1 MRKIILLFLL
11 LCGGL
16 LNAQI
21 SLSEIQDTVGKGYVP
36 ITDYDPALAT
46 YIQKYML
53 LQDYLEDSISWA
65 SVPVGLHDAVTL
77 AGSYDY
83 ITLSGQVI
91 TRNQIDLTTDVTGL
105 LPYASLSGAPTLLS
119 QFTDD
124 LGHIEES
131 TTVTDLANGLDIS
144 LSTYDITVSPDFV
157 ELTTETT
164 IDGTDYII
172 IHDATT
178 PNDGKITYANLLA
191 DIVSDASLD
200 LYQVLTNGNDAGGL
214 DAMNFAEVEADEF
227 IGDLR
232 GAVLFKAQAG
242 ENLSKG
248 EVVYVSGISGNTTI
262 VSKADADDA
271 AKMPAFGVVA
281 VAANSGNPVDIYTFG
296 TLSNLNTSAFTI
308 GDILYVST
316 TAGQLTAT
324 PPTGESALIQ
334 NIAKV
339 TRVDN
344 SAGSIK
350 ISGAGR
356 TNATPNLNTG
366 RLFVGNASNQ
376 AVADGTMYVDIA
388 NSRVGIG
395 NVSPLRKLTV
405 DYTGAADGVVFTR
418 TDFGAGSSHYFH
430 GSGGDPQIRLDRNG
444 TVWSLGN
451 DAGIFS
457 IEYSST
463 LAGTGTGLYMNTTG
477 NVGIGLSNPSQKLEV
492 AGNIYTTNDGSDNRI
507 KTYFSDG
514 TYFDI
519 SGYRLESSSTNIQLV
534 PTPANNGLANLS
546 LGIST
551 RQYNFVNT
559 YFDNAARWYVSNS
572 QEMLLNSSG
581 LDLTTV
587 PTENTNDI
595 LTWGSG
601 GLISK
606 TTKADI
612 IADAGYWDRTGTTIT
627 QANTGDDLNFDSNTL
642 FVDAST
648 DRVGIGTN
656 VPDEEIHIKKNSNVA
671 LKIEAENTNAAALN
685 IVAGT
690 TDWAFYADQ
699 DLGDELRL
707 TSPSFLNIITFEGS
721 GEVGIGFNNVNPTST
736 LDILGTSEFSDDANF
751 DSGTLFVDAST
762 NSVGIGTSNPFE
774 ELHIKGTASAAVIE
788 GTSVGALVL
797 GDTGGTHNNE
807 FFGVVSDADR
817 LDIRRYTT
825 AVEGTLPV
833 NGLVNIMTFKDD
845 LVGIG
850 TESPDEILEVRN
862 DEPIIKISSADQ
874 IEGTG
879 GTEVIGGIEFE
890 GYKNVVYSPSGKILS
905 RQSGNT
911 WSSATQYN
919 APSDLEF
926 YAQNNTSTDY
936 TDHTIAVP
944 IMTLHGITQNV
955 GIGTREPSKQLT
967 IQSDGNAESLIETTI
982 DALAATTLKNAYAQW
997 RIGVEPFD
1005 DGLIFRQQDAGYTV
1019 GEALKLETDLDVR
1032 VYNNLTVDG
1041 IANVTGNITSYAD
1054 ITGDDFFVRQGIVAE
1069 GDTDTE
1075 IDMNLNDEIE
1085 FYAGG
1090 RKMFRI
1096 DEDAQDV
1103 IEFNPDAQNI
1113 DFLIDSDNVSE
1124 IFKVDASADEV
1135 QLNGEVVWSERALG
1149 EMYRL
1154 AEQSVTNGNTDKIDF
1169 ATQVYQDG
1177 DITTDVTTLDRITV
1191 TNAGKYTIHLS
1202 ALMSNDGTSSDS
1214 GRLLIYKNGS
1224 QIADSEFSNVQHVG
1238 LDSVTKSISGILNL
1252 AASDYLEVYLQEL
1265 SGTGDAE
1272 VARVR
1277 FTVKREIGY

>member
-1 MRKIILLFLL
+1 MKKIILLFLL

-124 LGHIEES
+124 LGHVEES

-164 IDGTDYII
+164 IDDTDYII
-172 IHDATT
+172 MHDATT

-214 DAMNFAEVEADEF
+214 DALNFAEVEADEF

-242 ENLSKG
+242 ETLAKG
-248 EVVYVSGISGNTTI
+248 DVVYVSGISGNTTI

-271 AKMPAFGVVA
+271 TKMPAFGVVA
-281 VAANSGNPVDIYTFG
+281 AAASSPNPVDIYTFG
-296 TLSNLNTSAFTI
+296 TLSNLNTSAYTI

-324 PPTGESALIQ
+324 PPTGESALLQ

-339 TRVDN
+339 TRVHA
-344 SAGSIK
+344 SSGSIK

-395 NVSPLRKLTV
+395 
-405 DYTGAADGVVFTR
+405 
-418 TDFGAGSSHYFH
+418 
-430 GSGGDPQIRLDRNG
+430 
-444 TVWSLGN
+444 
-451 DAGIFS
+451 
-457 IEYSST
+457 
-463 LAGTGTGLYMNTTG
+463 TT
-477 NVGIGLSNPSQKLEV
+477 PSQKLEV
-492 AGNIYTTNDGSDNRI
+492 AGNIFTDNSGTGRSIRAYNASGNYSEINGTGLFSGGNMSIYPSGTGTRSMYQGLPSAEWLNIVHYLATGGSESWRFNNV
-507 KTYFSDG
+507 
-514 TYFDI
+514 
-519 SGYRLESSSTNIQLV
+519 LEVQIT
-534 PTPANNGLANLS
+534 
-546 LGIST
+546 
-551 RQYNFVNT
+551 
-559 YFDNAARWYVSNS
+559 
-572 QEMLLNSSG
+572 ESG

-587 PTENTNDI
+587 PTENTSDI
-595 LTWGSG
+595 LTWGST

-606 TTKADI
+606 TTKASI
-612 IADAGYWDRTGTTIT
+612 IEDAGYWDR
-627 QANTGDDLNFDSNTL
+627 
-642 FVDAST
+642 
-648 DRVGIGTN
+648 
-656 VPDEEIHIKKNSNVA
+656 NS
-671 LKIEAENTNAAALN
+671 
-685 IVAGT
+685 
-690 TDWAFYADQ
+690 
-699 DLGDELRL
+699 
-707 TSPSFLNIITFEGS
+707 GS
-721 GEVGIGFNNVNPTST
+721 GYTY
-736 LDILGTSEFSDDANF
+736 LAN
-751 DSGTLFVDAST
+751 SGD
-762 NSVGIGTSNPFE
+762 
-774 ELHIKGTASAAVIE
+774 
-788 GTSVGALVL
+788 
-797 GDTGGTHNNE
+797 
-807 FFGVVSDADR
+807 
-817 LDIRRYTT
+817 
-825 AVEGTLPV
+825 
-833 NGLVNIMTFKDD
+833 
-845 LVGIG
+845 
-850 TESPDEILEVRN
+850 
-862 DEPIIKISSADQ
+862 
-874 IEGTG
+874 
-879 GTEVIGGIEFE
+879 
-890 GYKNVVYSPSGKILS
+890 
-905 RQSGNT
+905 
-911 WSSATQYN
+911 
-919 APSDLEF
+919 
-926 YAQNNTSTDY
+926 
-936 TDHTIAVP
+936 
-944 IMTLHGITQNV
+944 NV
-955 GIGTREPSKQLT
+955 GIGTTSPAKHLEIENTGADATMLVQTTDDYNAYIEYQNNAGGGGLNYRTGVTTSEHWDISSSAQTMLRIDRAALQNTSFVDFNVTDGSTSMQLNEDGLYTTDGVLNFVNTTGAYTTTYTTGSTAAAFSGQTTISGFDYFLLNGGTLEAAKDQDYFEIKYQDHDGATHSSFTWDAEWRFYEDGRLRVNAGSVNWYDLPASDGTANQYLKTDGSGNTSWSTITQGGNGIYDGSGSLSSSTTVTINGYGIDFVGSTDKFSIDSYGQTSWTEGSNSSSILQSGTGFYIQNSTSLGSIQLRTGSPLSTALYVKFDGNIGINTLNPSQKLEVAGNIFTTNDGTTRNIRSYSSTGAWSQLT
-967 IQSDGNAESLIETTI
+967 GIGLQTDVGMSLYSNDDRVNSMFLGLPSAEWNNIIGYYSGSFNFVDSDAIVAKINAT
-982 DALAATTLKNAYAQW
+982 
-997 RIGVEPFD
+997 
-1005 DGLIFRQQDAGYTV
+1005 GLELYDTGGAKDIYLNPNGDSYIMNDLGISTSSPSA
-1019 GEALKLETDLDVR
+1019 KLDV
-1032 VYNNLTVDG
+1032 V
-1041 IANVTGNITSYAD
+1041 
-1054 ITGDDFFVRQGIVAE
+1054 
-1069 GDTDTE
+1069 GDTE
-1075 IDMNLNDEIE
+1075 
-1085 FYAGG
+1085 
-1090 RKMFRI
+1090 
-1096 DEDAQDV
+1096 
-1103 IEFNPDAQNI
+1103 
-1113 DFLIDSDNVSE
+1113 
-1124 IFKVDASADEV
+1124 
-1135 QLNGEVVWSERALG
+1135 LNGEVTWSERALG

-1177 DITTDVTTLDRITV
+1177 DITTDVTTNDRITV

-1202 ALMSNDGTSSDS
+1202 ALMSNDGTILDS
-1214 GRLLIYKNGS
+1214 GRLLIYKNGT